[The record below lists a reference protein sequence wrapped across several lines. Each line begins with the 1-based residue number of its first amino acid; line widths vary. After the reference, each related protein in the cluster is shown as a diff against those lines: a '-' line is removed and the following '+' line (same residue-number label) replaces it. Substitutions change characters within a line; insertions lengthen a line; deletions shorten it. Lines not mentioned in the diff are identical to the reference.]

1 MSRSKAELA
10 VVLGLVFAVSWAASA
25 QGPVEVL
32 QGIAAALQRQ
42 PVWTADYVQEY
53 LPAGMT
59 EGDEER
65 GTLTLAWPDHALFI
79 AGDPPVRLMGMV
91 GRAVRLLD
99 LEVPSCDDHQL
110 TREEW
115 ERTPLIAIL
124 EPQRAVE
131 RFSVAL
137 EGSTLVLRPRNA
149 GGVSRLA
156 VTVDDKGLPAQVT
169 IEDAAGAVNRLTFSR
184 WRRGASPAGGW
195 LPPPPGGLV
204 CSQDVEPGG

>member
-10 VVLGLVFAVSWAASA
+10 VALVLVVAVGGVAAA
-25 QGPVEVL
+25 QGPVEAL
-32 QGIAAALQRQ
+32 QKIATALQRQ
-42 PVWTADYVQEY
+42 PVWVADYVQEY
-53 LPAGMT
+53 VPAGMT
-59 EGDEER
+59 EGEEER

-91 GRAVRLLD
+91 GRSVRLLD

-115 ERTPLIAIL
+115 ERTPLLAVL

-137 EGSTLVLRPRNA
+137 EGGTLVLRPRTA
-149 GGVSRLA
+149 GGVARLA
-156 VTVDDKGLPAQVT
+156 VTVDDTGLPGQVT

-184 WRRGASPAGGW
+184 WRRGVEPTGGW
-195 LPPPPGGLV
+195 LPQPPEGLV
-204 CSQDVEPGG
+204 CSQDVEPQG